1 MEQEEKA
8 HELEELLI
16 SALFFTIIFQGSG
29 IQLSLP
35 FFGALSVLFLCSG
48 EYTYFLKSLLCGG
61 AIAAS
66 GLLC

>member
-1 MEQEEKA
+1 MEQEETA

-16 SALFFTIIFQGSG
+16 LAVFFTAIFQESG

-35 FFGALSVLFLCSG
+35 FFGALSVLSLCSG

-61 AIAAS
+61 VIAAS